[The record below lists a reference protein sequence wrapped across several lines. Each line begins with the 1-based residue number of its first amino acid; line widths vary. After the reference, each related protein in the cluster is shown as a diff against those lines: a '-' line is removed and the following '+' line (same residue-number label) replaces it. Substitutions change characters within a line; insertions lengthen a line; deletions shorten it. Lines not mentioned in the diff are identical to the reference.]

1 MHINLIKKMRN
12 YKKKLRGCQ
21 IVSPV
26 VRYFCCTLATLY
38 LNSNVLYYMT
48 KRKCV
53 MKCPYTYV

>member
-1 MHINLIKKMRN
+1 MRN